1 MIDRF
6 VVPIYNLRIDNEY
19 NCSGIIDEMKY
30 NILLKTYNAS
40 KINPDYINEED
51 LKELFKY
58 GGKNSTKNYYD
69 TFQDDKV
76 FIHNYTKT
84 FLLVDIVSEDKSVKY
99 LYLFKAVID
108 TLNLTIE
115 KGISYYEYFPF
126 SKGYSYVKLNGI
138 SSLRSYPEIFSP
150 MNEEILLNEF
160 IPKNSLEIIIRQIYD
175 LESKENQYSKIMI
188 LSIDYLNFSRRIEK
202 IEQAF
207 LILMITI
214 EAMFK
219 ESENEKLYK
228 KMSSLAK
235 LISNSEVEYEEIIY
249 KFKQKNQEQNQNEYF
264 IGIRNSIAHG
274 KEFLERD
281 EMKAKVLEL
290 YKYIRR
296 CIIEILDINDKFTL
310 ENYYEDLFKNIEV
323 QWENK
328 M

>member
-40 KINPDYINEED
+40 KNKDYINKED

-69 TFQDDKV
+69 TFQDDKA

-84 FLLVDIVSEDKSVKY
+84 FLLIDIVSEDKSVKY

-108 TLNLTIE
+108 ALNLTIE
-115 KGISYYEYFPF
+115 KGISYYEYFRF
-126 SKGYSYVKLNGI
+126 SQGYSYIKLNGI
-138 SSLRSYPEIFSP
+138 SSLPSYPEIFSP
-150 MNEEILLNEF
+150 MNEEILLDEF
-160 IPKNSLEIIIRQIYD
+160 APKNSLEIIIKQIYD

-214 EAMFK
+214 ESMFK
-219 ESENEKLYK
+219 ESENEQLYK

-249 KFKQKNQEQNQNEYF
+249 KFKQKNQEQNKNEYF

-274 KEFLERD
+274 KEFLQGG

-296 CIIEILDINDKFTL
+296 CIIEILDMNDKFTL

-323 QWENK
+323 QWKNK

>member
-40 KINPDYINEED
+40 KTNPDYINEED
-51 LKELFKY
+51 LKELFKF

-69 TFQDDKV
+69 TFQDDKA

-84 FLLVDIVSEDKSVKY
+84 FLLIDIVSENESKKY
-99 LYLFKAVID
+99 LYLFQAVINA
-108 TLNLTIE
+108 LNLTIE

-126 SKGYSYVKLNGI
+126 SQGHSYVKLNGI
-138 SSLRSYPEIFSP
+138 SSLHSYPEIFSP
-150 MNEEILLNEF
+150 MNEKMLLDEF
-160 IPKNSLEIIIRQIYD
+160 VPKNSLEITIKQIYD

-188 LSIDYLNFSRRIEK
+188 LSMDYLKFSKRIEK

-207 LILMITI
+207 LILMITV

-219 ESENEKLYK
+219 ENKIAKSHERVKY
-228 KMSSLAK
+228 LAK
-235 LISNSEVEYEEIIY
+235 LLSNDEIEFNKILY
-249 KFKQKNQEQNQNEYF
+249 KFKQKNKEQDEKEYF
-264 IGIRNSIAHG
+264 IGIRNSIVHG

-281 EMKAKVLEL
+281 EMKTKVLEL

-296 CIIEILDINDKFTL
+296 CIIEILDINDRFNL

-323 QWENK
+323 QWKNK